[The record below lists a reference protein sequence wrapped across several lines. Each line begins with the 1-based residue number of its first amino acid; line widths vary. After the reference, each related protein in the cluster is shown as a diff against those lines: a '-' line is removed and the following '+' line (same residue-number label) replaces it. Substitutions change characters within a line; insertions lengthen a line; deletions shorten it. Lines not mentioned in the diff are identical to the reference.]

1 MGEHLC
7 ELVDCPRCSNA
18 LPSTLQSQCQAA
30 HWPSGCFARRDD
42 LDQHVHGTCEARPGD
57 MGPSS
62 HRVLAPG
69 VPCIGAFG
77 RERIARVW
85 RVVVHPRA
93 HCVAAR
99 HKMWA
104 APMLL
109 LAPTGEKQVPWESHA
124 LRARFYFNAA
134 PVVTPPTAPQA
145 SEAERTWQW
154 IKEATNQ
161 TVLENF
167 IKEFGDTPFGARASK
182 LRSAR
187 ASRGGGTMRPPT
199 CLHLLRWWCHCT
211 QDRFRHSAVRPWLRQ
226 GKDRRL

>member
-62 HRVLAPG
+62 HRRVCVHPPG
-69 VPCIGAFG
+69 VPCIDAFG
-77 RERIARVW
+77 CERIARVW

-93 HCVAAR
+93 HCIAAR

-104 APMLL
+104 TPMLIQL
-109 LAPTGEKQVPWESHA
+109 SAQCQSLESGARKFLSHRKHCDRSKRPLQFATHNSRREAP
-124 LRARFYFNAA
+124 RARARERFSV
-134 PVVTPPTAPQA
+134 PICMHRVRSTAHEHA
-145 SEAERTWQW
+145 
-154 IKEATNQ
+154 
-161 TVLENF
+161 
-167 IKEFGDTPFGARASK
+167 G
-182 LRSAR
+182 
-187 ASRGGGTMRPPT
+187 
-199 CLHLLRWWCHCT
+199 
-211 QDRFRHSAVRPWLRQ
+211 
-226 GKDRRL
+226 